1 MFQGESVFC
10 VHPLIT
16 THICELIITT
26 VTNMF
31 AFCINIFTMK
41 IQKTINGVNTGT
53 TTGEHNRHKDKG

>member
-31 AFCINIFTMK
+31 AFCI
-41 IQKTINGVNTGT
+41 KTINGVNTGT
-53 TTGEHNRHKDKG
+53 TIGEHNRHKDKG